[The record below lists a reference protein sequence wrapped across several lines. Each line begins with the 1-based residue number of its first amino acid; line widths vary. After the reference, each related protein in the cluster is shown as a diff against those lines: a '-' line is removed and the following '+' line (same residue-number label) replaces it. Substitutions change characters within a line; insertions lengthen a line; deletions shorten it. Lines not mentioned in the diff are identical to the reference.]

1 MEKEYKTNLIKRSI
15 TAMAIIASII
25 LIILLQNFWVFSI
38 MISLI
43 CILAFHEWIKNNFE
57 SRYYSGLSLIFL
69 FWFSS
74 IYFVFYFSSSLD
86 SFPTPFK
93 ITFDTLSIYGIFLII
108 IFNTAIFDTF
118 AYIIGSNFGKNFITP
133 KISPNK
139 TLEGLVG
146 GLMGSVIYSFIICYS
161 YDLNYWLIP
170 IFIIGG
176 LCAFAGDLKI
186 SFHKRQSG
194 IKDTGS
200 LLPGHGGILDRLDSH
215 LIATPVM
222 LILTI
227 LLFPLL

>member
-139 TLEGLVG
+139 TIS
-146 GLMGSVIYSFIICYS
+146 GSIGSFIFSIF
-161 YDLNYWLIP
+161 LIP
-170 IFIIGG
+170 FFYKNQINENLLSIFLITITISATSQ
-176 LCAFAGDLKI
+176 LGDLFI
-186 SFHKRQSG
+186 SLLKRKAKV
-194 IKDTGS
+194 KDTGD
-200 LLPGHGGILDRLDSH
+200 LLPGHGGILDRIDGIIFAIPLG
-215 LIATPVM
+215 IY
-222 LILTI
+222 
-227 LLFPLL
+227 LFIVI